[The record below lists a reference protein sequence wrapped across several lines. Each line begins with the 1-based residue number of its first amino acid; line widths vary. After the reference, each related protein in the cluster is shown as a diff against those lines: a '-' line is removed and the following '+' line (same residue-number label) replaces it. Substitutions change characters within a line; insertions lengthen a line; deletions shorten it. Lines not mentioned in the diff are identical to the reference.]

1 VTTTDPPALG
11 IDLMLLL
18 WKASHAL
25 TTEHT
30 AALAGLGIAP
40 RAYCVLSKAATGGL
54 TQIQL
59 AERCGV
65 DKTTMVVTVD
75 ELERA
80 GLAGRRLSP
89 TDRRARIIVVTD
101 AGHETIAAGKEIIA
115 RLHREILSTLPHRE
129 REAFVAA
136 LTRLV
141 EGRLSDPVPCDPP
154 VRRRVRSGSA
164 RGLDRR

>member
-25 TTEHT
+25 ATEHT
-30 AALAGLGIAP
+30 AALAELGIAP
-40 RAYCVLSKAATGGL
+40 RAYCVLSKAAAGEL

-59 AERCGV
+59 AEVCGL

-80 GLAGRRLSP
+80 GLAERRLSP
-89 TDRRARIIVVTD
+89 TDRRARIIAVTE
-101 AGHETIAAGKEIIA
+101 AGREMIAAGKEIIA
-115 RLHREILSTLPHRE
+115 RLHADILSALPDRE
-129 REAFVAA
+129 QQAFVGA

-141 EGRLSDPVPCDPP
+141 EGRLSDPVQCDPP
-154 VRRRVRSGSA
+154 VRRRVPRA
-164 RGLDRR
+164 P